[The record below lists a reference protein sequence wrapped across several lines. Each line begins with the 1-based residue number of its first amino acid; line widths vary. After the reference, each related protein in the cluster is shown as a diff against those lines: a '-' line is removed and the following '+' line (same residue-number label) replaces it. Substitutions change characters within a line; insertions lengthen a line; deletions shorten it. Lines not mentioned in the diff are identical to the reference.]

1 MADTDDLR
9 PNSISYLQGIV
20 NINIVNGILAEIY
33 LVLFRYLRE
42 NMDTEKL
49 SFYCGK
55 TAGGRLNHKKRKWN
69 ERSTNMKQKLA
80 FLVTFVLCLT
90 AILGIVPAQAEE
102 KTYDTPELVLRFPE
116 INAEAGDVG
125 KMLFKFSDLVYER
138 SNGRIKVEIFCGG
151 QLGNEGEMIEQ
162 LRLGVVDFMRINPAN
177 LASRGIDVPEYT
189 AMGLPYLI
197 QSVEGGLAYLYSDS
211 GKAIA
216 DKIAVASD
224 GDILSMYSYIV
235 TTPRHMYTKTLVTNL
250 DEMKEQKIRSETSEM
265 KVDMI
270 NCWASATPV
279 AYSEVYTAM
288 QTGVIDGA
296 ENPFHGYRDNAWY
309 EVAPYAL
316 LTGHAIGASVFM
328 VSAVTWDKFTD
339 DEKVMVTEAL
349 KEACDYFQGL
359 QDEGIAAVE
368 ADLLAKNVTFTEC
381 TDRQAW
387 MDACEPLYAKY
398 AAGLEDFIAD
408 IQSYK

>member
-1 MADTDDLR
+1 MKRKL
-9 PNSISYLQGIV
+9 
-20 NINIVNGILAEIY
+20 GILIT
-33 LVLFRYLRE
+33 L
-42 NMDTEKL
+42 
-49 SFYCGK
+49 
-55 TAGGRLNHKKRKWN
+55 
-69 ERSTNMKQKLA
+69 
-80 FLVTFVLCLT
+80 VLCLT
-90 AILGIVPAQAEE
+90 MIAGIAPAQAEGA
-102 KTYDTPELVLRFPE
+102 KTYATPELVLRFPE

-125 KMLFKFSDLVYER
+125 KMLFKFADLVNER
-138 SNGRIKVEIFCGG
+138 SNGRIKVEIYCGG

-177 LASRGIDVPEYT
+177 LSTRGIDVPEYS

-216 DKIAVASD
+216 DKIAVAS
-224 GDILSMYSYIV
+224 GGEILSMYSYIV
-235 TTPRHMYTKTLVTNL
+235 TTPRHMYTKTLITNL
-250 DEMKEQKIRSETSEM
+250 DEMKSQKIRSETSEI

-270 NCWASATPV
+270 NCWASATPL
-279 AYSEVYTAM
+279 AFNEIYTAL

-309 EVAPYAL
+309 EVAPYCL

-339 DEKVMVTEAL
+339 EEKPMVIAAMQ
-349 KEACDYFQGL
+349 EACDYFQGL

-368 ADLLAKNVTFTEC
+368 ADLVAKGVTFTEP
-381 TDRQAW
+381 TDKQAW
-387 MDACEPLYAKY
+387 IDACAPLYAKY
-398 AAGLEDFIAD
+398 AAGLDAFIAD